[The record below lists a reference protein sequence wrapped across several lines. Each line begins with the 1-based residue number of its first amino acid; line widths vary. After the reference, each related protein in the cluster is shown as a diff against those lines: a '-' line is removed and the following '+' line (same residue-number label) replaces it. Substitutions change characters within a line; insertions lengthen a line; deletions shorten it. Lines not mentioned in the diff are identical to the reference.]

1 MQLGICAVS
10 ACLNAIVHFH
20 ICTVTVWSR
29 AAHKRIECMPL
40 IACICTT
47 IRECNTTCAAFYFIV
62 VSAVFFCG
70 FTSYARRIKYKCANH
85 AHSANCDSCD
95 DATLH
100 IIYIHMWTAFCDAF
114 VSVYGPGPESERP
127 CIAASIKHP
136 QITRYVFCCSRLPL
150 FRHNTHMYSLQL
162 NIFMRRQKQA
172 FSGKL
177 HRALCATRRMFWW

>member
-1 MQLGICAVS
+1 MQLGVCAVS
-10 ACLNAIVHFH
+10 VCLNAIVHFH

-62 VSAVFFCG
+62 WKLVRFFFCG

-100 IIYIHMWTAFCDAF
+100 IIYTYVNCLLWRICVSLWAWTREWAPLYCCFHQAPANNSICF
-114 VSVYGPGPESERP
+114 LLFPF
-127 CIAASIKHP
+127 ASI
-136 QITRYVFCCSRLPL
+136 
-150 FRHNTHMYSLQL
+150 
-162 NIFMRRQKQA
+162 
-172 FSGKL
+172 
-177 HRALCATRRMFWW
+177 